1 MKVTLDLSDEEYSQL
16 KYIKKTELK
25 EFVSEIFDVGYK
37 IKFPNI
43 DFDNENSINLPI
55 VSNDD
60 NNKIMEKYN
69 QLDEMYEKIYGLS
82 MSSNKKGEISE
93 KFIENLI
100 QKRFPNYNYVATRT
114 TAHSGD
120 GILEIGQGENNN
132 KIMVEIKNYNHSVDI
147 NEVNKFV
154 DDLITK
160 NISIGVFIS
169 IKTSISNHKP
179 FDFMEFTKNEK
190 KYFIIFI
197 SNINEEMSRLEASFL
212 LAINILNIIQK
223 NNNVIDKDI
232 INAINEIE
240 NIIDDSKKIKNNFNV
255 LENCIVSSLNTFHK
269 ELRDYE
275 YELEKKIKQLIY
287 KVNLNNIPQISF
299 DQFSKHKDFHL
310 LNKILEIIKENNIQV
325 ENIENDENS
334 FNLLKN
340 NEEIGNIKKQ
350 KNKTLVKVESLLL
363 TFDEK
368 NKFNDKN
375 FNIFNQVLT
384 NI

>member
-1 MKVTLDLSDEEYSQL
+1 MKITLDLSDEEYSHL

-25 EFVSEIFDVGYK
+25 EFISEIFDFGYK

-43 DFDNENSINLPI
+43 DIDSEYSTNSPI
-55 VSNDD
+55 ISNDD
-60 NNKIMEKYN
+60 NNKILQKYN

-100 QKRFPNYNYVATRT
+100 QKRFPNYNYVPTRT

-120 GILEIGQGENNN
+120 GILEIDQGENYN

-147 NEVNKFV
+147 NEVNKFM

-160 NISIGVFIS
+160 NITIGIFIS

-212 LAINILNIIQK
+212 LAINILNIIKK

-275 YELEKKIKQLIY
+275 YELEKKIKQLIF
-287 KVNLNNIPQISF
+287 KVNLNNSSQINL

-310 LNKILEIIKENNIQV
+310 LNKILDIIKENNIQIQ
-325 ENIENDENS
+325 NIENDENS
-334 FNLLKN
+334 FNLFKN

-350 KNKTLVKVESLLL
+350 KNKTLIKIESLLL

-368 NKFNDKN
+368 NKFNEKN
-375 FNIFNQVLT
+375 FNIFKQILN
-384 NI
+384 NS